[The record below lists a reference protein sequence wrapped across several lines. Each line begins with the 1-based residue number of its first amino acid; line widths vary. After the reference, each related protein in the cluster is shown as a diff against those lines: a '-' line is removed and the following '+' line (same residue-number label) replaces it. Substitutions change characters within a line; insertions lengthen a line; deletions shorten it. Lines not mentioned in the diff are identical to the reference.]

1 MSLTYARLH
10 ALANR
15 ISGLDVA
22 AHAEVMQFLEA
33 SGAPFTRNNNGV
45 FVDLCSLDPALI
57 AGLADIA
64 ERAEREDEEE
74 DAAQD
79 AEADAQAACSGGGD
93 EARHVPWVGTVEA
106 KTVMDRA
113 DEVLRKHMRGSAS
126 SRAVASVFDTA
137 TKRRAGVQRKT
148 FVNPNRRS
156 DIYDA
161 CLNTLAADART
172 QKRAPR

>member
-15 ISGLDVA
+15 ISGLDVR
-22 AHAEVMQFLEA
+22 AHSDVMQFLEA
-33 SGAPFTRNNNGV
+33 SGSPFTRNNNGV
-45 FVDLCSLDPALI
+45 FVDLCSLDPAMI

-64 ERAEREDEEE
+64 ERAELQEAAAL
-74 DAAQD
+74 DAAD
-79 AEADAQAACSGGGD
+79 AEATAAAGVALGD
-93 EARHVPWVGTVEA
+93 EARQVPWVGTVEA
-106 KTVMDRA
+106 RTVMDRA
-113 DEVLRKHMRGSAS
+113 DEVLRKHMRGPS

-137 TKRRAGVQRKT
+137 TKRRNGVQRKT

-161 CLNTLAADART
+161 CLNTLAADACAE
-172 QKRAPR
+172 KRAPR